1 MTEYIQNVIVEC
13 NRNRSKANMNPIPE
27 NQDPYKNKWTNN
39 VSTTGIPVEIGDVI
53 SLEAGAINSKGAN
66 EEVIEFIGEN
76 ENGILD
82 NKAELELGFY
92 VNHSGRNTAS
102 LPLLNQVCEPK
113 PTQRVETEYAI
124 YENMLQRD
132 IGGFPQGIPNPET
145 SDLYKQQAPMEDILT
160 DYKITS
166 EGNYYEAGK
175 YYLAKPDG
183 TPPPT
188 GNTPY
193 STGNNIIIQVISV
206 KTAGQGDVG
215 IIDEYKFI
223 NEGVNIGS
231 FDNAGTARDM
241 FGDTPAT
248 FTFEIEVDRAGN
260 ILNNPRLTPGSGGTA
275 PAVAQATLQ
284 VKARINPNLYMKN
297 FTPPDNTRYYF
308 LDPAYTGLDFV
319 NWSDTNDI
327 KQLKSDVELRK
338 NKVMLEVP
346 QGYNTADNVAKLLTD
361 ILHEPTQTE
370 KTTQLP
376 FASFNTYSVNTH
388 DYNNY
393 GGRTTSLPAVVST
406 PTYQPCPANGDP
418 VANKQNEN
426 FLTSY
431 ETYRPDPD
439 FTPPPPFVP
448 PTDLQEAMTRRSYYS
463 SIAYADPERF
473 EGLQLFRN
481 GYYGAD
487 NNDPLNFIN
496 TGINQTQITTPFGN
510 QTVGQLGNRVC
521 SLNNLPTAGGQTGTA
536 FCKIARG
543 KLILTNM
550 YFSEDNL
557 SALADGFRK
566 NEKYLNGFNKQAD
579 WGSEDYKQYT
589 GVFMDCNMYDDQTS
603 YNKDVN
609 QDIPANLVYYGSKA
623 NYTANGNKWNI
634 GTQTFAPNL
643 PIPFQTEKY
652 PCFGQQRDGR
662 QNNGAELEGIWV
674 QSYWR
679 EDFLVQNVNGV
690 DKPADGIDYM
700 QLLNELADA
709 FYDGNF
715 LLPEINTAN
724 SGIPMFRNNNGAS
737 DPTLGTYNELIQMA
751 RENNIAAVPVWN
763 LREGNIFNNG
773 KPYIALISALN
784 VDAPTEVLGDAYDFT
799 LGVPEEAR
807 WDFNKSIADQT
818 WFLSKWNLQYGFQF
832 GFDNSFTRNKAVLFM
847 NLQETRELDPKDRA
861 NYAGVGMIGAVNPEI
876 KYDPLSSRF
885 EILGLNSG
893 MTIGN
898 GNLQQ
903 PALELEAS
911 DDPEQL
917 CYNIGVIG
925 NIQPY
930 MNPSGVGGTPTYDPQ
945 KYFPCLDMRQ
955 LASSIVA
962 SQSGVS
968 ILNINVYFAQNE
980 TENPEDRED
989 DAQPLVFPELA
1000 DQYYAD
1006 TLFDKMGF
1014 TITQLLPRIGS
1025 SQSFF
1030 TNNLEFRGTAG
1041 TYGEAYQN
1049 SLPMTTGQYISS
1061 AEIQA
1066 SSVNQLDMPQYDLGI
1081 NFFNSARPDVDP
1093 AAITAFRIPDKLNYP
1108 YLCIYSDIATAGAD
1122 TTYYGGFDGHSKI
1135 PCLAFMTRNYTNGD
1149 FFYALEST
1157 FNYTATKPFVITD
1170 ITTDIRLPD
1179 GKRPVLDPNSAVIY
1193 KIQKTRQ
1200 LPIAVPP
1207 SEIKSHLN
1215 IKEDERRKDTTRR
1228 RKIIR
1233 ETPS

>member
-13 NRNRSKANMNPIPE
+13 NRTRSKVNVNPIPE
-27 NQDPYKNKWTNN
+27 SEDAFKNKWTNN
-39 VSTTGIPVEIGDVI
+39 VSTTGIAVDTGDVI
-53 SLEAGAINSKGAN
+53 SIEAGAINSKGAN
-66 EEVIEFIGEN
+66 EAVIEFIGEN

-82 NKAELELGFY
+82 NKMELELGFY
-92 VNHSGRNTAS
+92 VNHCGRNTAT

-113 PTQRVETEYAI
+113 PTQRVTTEYSI
-124 YENMLQRD
+124 YANMLQRN
-132 IGGFPQGIPNPET
+132 IGGFPVGIPNPET

-160 DYKITS
+160 DYKITN
-166 EGNYYEAGK
+166 EGNYYVAGK
-175 YYLAKPDG
+175 YYLAKGDG
-183 TPPPT
+183 DPT
-188 GNTPY
+188 GNVAY

-223 NEGVNIGS
+223 NEGVNIAQ
-231 FDNAGTARDM
+231 FDNAGIEQDM
-241 FGDTPAT
+241 FQIPAT
-248 FTFEIEVDRAGN
+248 YKFEIEVDRAGN
-260 ILNNPRLTPGSGGTA
+260 ILNNPRLTPGSGGSA
-275 PAVAQATLQ
+275 PAVVHATLQ
-284 VKARINPNLYMKN
+284 IKSRINPDLFMKN

-308 LDPAYTGLDFV
+308 LDPSYTGMDFV
-319 NWSDTNDI
+319 NWSNTTDI
-327 KQLKSDVELRK
+327 KQLNSNLDLRK

-346 QGYNTADNVAKLLTD
+346 QGYNTAENVGKLLTD

-370 KTTQLP
+370 KTTDLP
-376 FASFNTYSVNTH
+376 FASFNTYTVNTH

-393 GGRTTSLPAVVST
+393 GGRTTSLPSVVST

-418 VANKQNEN
+418 VANKQNED

-439 FTPPPPFVP
+439 FAPPPPFVP
-448 PTDLQEAMTRRSYYS
+448 PTDIQEAMTRRSYYS
-463 SIAYADPERF
+463 SIAVADPERF
-473 EGLQLFRN
+473 QGLQIFRN
-481 GYYGAD
+481 GHYGVD
-487 NNDPLNFIN
+487 NNDPDNFIN

-521 SLNNLPTAGGQTGTA
+521 SLNNLPTAGGQTA
-536 FCKIARG
+536 NAYCKFPRG

-550 YFSEDNL
+550 YWDEDTL
-557 SALADGFRK
+557 TSLGQGFRQ
-566 NEKYLNGFNKQAD
+566 NERYLNGDNNKAE
-579 WGSEDYKQYT
+579 WGSKDYKEYS
-589 GVFMDCNMYDDQTS
+589 GVFLDCCMYDDQTS
-603 YNKDVN
+603 YNKDIN
-609 QDIPANLVYYGSKA
+609 QNIPANLIFYGSRA
-623 NYTANGNKWNI
+623 DYDTSGSKWNI
-634 GTQTFAPNL
+634 GTLENAPIYQGPDL
-643 PIPFQTEKY
+643 KY

-662 QNNGAELEGIWV
+662 PNNGAELEGIWV

-679 EDFLVQNVNGV
+679 DEFLVQNVNGV
-690 DKPADGIDYM
+690 AKPADGIDYM
-700 QLLNELADA
+700 QLLNELSNGEN
-709 FYDGNF
+709 YDGNF
-715 LLPEINTAN
+715 FLPDDNDPN
-724 SGIPMFRNNNGAS
+724 SGIPMFRNNNGANN
-737 DPTLGTYNELIQMA
+737 PELGTYNELIQMA
-751 RENNIAAVPVWN
+751 IDNNIAAVPVWN
-763 LREGNIFNNG
+763 LAEGNIFNNG
-773 KPYIALISALN
+773 KPYIALISAVD
-784 VDAPTEVLGDAYDFT
+784 VDAPTEVLGDAYDFN

-807 WDFNKSIADQT
+807 WDFNKSIAEQK

-847 NLQETRELDPKDRA
+847 NLQETRELDPKVRQ
-861 NYAGVGMIGAVNPEI
+861 NYAGVGMIGAVNPEV
-876 KYDPLSSRF
+876 KYDTLSSRF

-903 PALELEAS
+903 PVLELEAS

-930 MNPSGVGGTPTYDPQ
+930 MNPSGVGGTPNYDPT

-968 ILNINVYFAQNE
+968 ILNINVYFASNE
-980 TENPEDRED
+980 TLSPADIEDN
-989 DAQPLVFPELA
+989 AIPLQFPNLA
-1000 DQYYAD
+1000 DEFYTD
-1006 TLFDKMGF
+1006 TLLDKMGF
-1014 TITQLLPRIGS
+1014 TVTQLLPRIGS

-1030 TNNLEFRGTAG
+1030 TNNLEFRGTIG
-1041 TYGEAYQN
+1041 SYGEAYQN

-1066 SSVNQLDMPQYDLGI
+1066 SSVNSIDMPQYDLGI
-1081 NFFNSARPDVDP
+1081 NFFNSARPDVEP
-1093 AAITAFRIPDKLNYP
+1093 ASITAFRIPDKLNYP

-1122 TTYYGGFDGHSKI
+1122 TTYYGGVDSHSKI

-1157 FNYTATKPFVITD
+1157 FNYTVTKPFVITD
-1170 ITTDIRLPD
+1170 VTTDIRLPD

-1193 KIQKTRQ
+1193 KIQKTKT
-1200 LPIAVPP
+1200 LPVAVPP
-1207 SEIKSHLN
+1207 SEIKSQLN
-1215 IKEDERRKDTTRR
+1215 IKEDERRKDITRR
-1228 RKIIR
+1228 REVVRK
-1233 ETPS
+1233 TVTKN

>member
-13 NRNRSKANMNPIPE
+13 NRTRSKVNVNPIPDS
-27 NQDPYKNKWTNN
+27 QDLYKNKWTNN
-39 VSTTGIPVEIGDVI
+39 VSTTGIEVGIGDVI

-92 VNHSGRNTAS
+92 VNHAGRNTAS
-102 LPLLNQVCEPK
+102 LPLFNQFAEPV
-113 PTQRVETEYAI
+113 PESRSAEDNDYQVFNY
-124 YENMLQRD
+124 MLRRD
-132 IGGFPQGIPNPET
+132 IGGFPQGITNPET
-145 SDLYKQQAPMEDILT
+145 SAIYNRQAPLQDILT
-160 DYKITS
+160 DYKVTN

-175 YYLAKPDG
+175 YYMAKP
-183 TPPPT
+183 T
-188 GNTPY
+188 GAPNTNVPY
-193 STGNNIIIQVISV
+193 STGDHIIIQVISV
-206 KTAGQGDVG
+206 KSAGQGDVG

-223 NEGVNIGS
+223 NEGINIGS
-231 FDNAGTARDM
+231 FDNSGSPENM
-241 FGDTPAT
+241 FTDPAT

-260 ILNNPRLTPGSGGTA
+260 ILNNPRLTPGSGGTDA

-284 VKARINPNLYMKN
+284 IKARITPNLFMKN

-308 LDPAYTGLDFV
+308 LDPSYTGLDFV
-319 NWSDTNDI
+319 NWSNTTAI
-327 KQLKSDVELRK
+327 KGLNEQVALRK

-346 QGYNTADNVAKLLTD
+346 LGYNTPDNVGKLLTD
-361 ILHEPTQTE
+361 ILHEPTQAQ
-370 KTTQLP
+370 KTTDLP
-376 FASFNTYSVNTH
+376 FASFNTYTVNTH

-406 PTYQPCPANGDP
+406 PTYQPTPANGDP
-418 VANKQNEN
+418 VGNKQNHD
-426 FLTSY
+426 FTTSY

-439 FTPPPPFVP
+439 ITPKPPFVP

-487 NNDPLNFIN
+487 NNDADNFIN
-496 TGINQTQITTPFGN
+496 TGVNQTQITTPFGN
-510 QTVGQLGNRVC
+510 QTVGELGNRVC
-521 SLNNLPTAGGQTGTA
+521 SLNNLPVAGGVTTSA
-536 FCKIARG
+536 YCKFPRG

-550 YFSEDNL
+550 YWDEETLGS
-557 SALADGFRK
+557 LAEGFRK
-566 NEKYLNGFNKQAD
+566 NERYLNGDTAKAE
-579 WGSEDYKQYT
+579 WGSEDYKEYT
-589 GVFMDCNMYDDQTS
+589 GVFLDCGMYDDQTS
-603 YNKDVN
+603 YNKDIN
-609 QDIPANLVYYGSKA
+609 EDIPANLVYFGSKFD
-623 NYTANGNKWNI
+623 YTANGNKWNI
-634 GTQTFAPNL
+634 GTQALAPNL
-643 PIPFQTEKY
+643 PAPFQANKY

-662 QNNGAELEGIWV
+662 PNNGAELEGIWV

-679 EDFLVQNVNGV
+679 DEFLIQNVNGV
-690 DKPADGIDYM
+690 TKPADGIDYM

-715 LLPEINTAN
+715 SLPDPNNAN
-724 SGIPMFRNNNGAS
+724 SGIPMFRNNSGAT
-737 DPTLGTYNELIQMA
+737 DPSVGTYEQLIQMA
-751 RENNIAAVPVWN
+751 KDNNIAAVPVWN
-763 LREGNIFNNG
+763 LASGNVFNTG

-784 VDAPTEVLGDAYDFT
+784 VDAPTKVLGDTYDFNQ
-799 LGVPEEAR
+799 GVPEEAR
-807 WDFNKSIADQT
+807 WNFNKNIASQT

-832 GFDNSFTRNKAVLFM
+832 GFDNSFTRNKAVLFT
-847 NLQETRELDPKDRA
+847 NLQATRELDPKDRE

-876 KYDPLSSRF
+876 KYDPIAGRF

-903 PALELEAS
+903 PVLELEAT

-917 CYNIGVIG
+917 CYNVGTIG

-930 MNPSGVGGTPTYDPQ
+930 LNPTAIKPDLSYDPT

-968 ILNINVYFAQNE
+968 ILNINVYFAVNE
-980 TENPEDRED
+980 TESPADREE

-1000 DQYYAD
+1000 DQFYAE
-1006 TLFDKMGF
+1006 TLLDKMGF
-1014 TITQLLPRIGS
+1014 TVTQLLPRIGS

-1030 TNNLEFRGTAG
+1030 TNNLEFRGTLG
-1041 TYGEAYQN
+1041 SYGEAYQN

-1066 SSVNQLDMPQYDLGI
+1066 SSVNSLDMPQYDLGI
-1081 NFFNSARPDVDP
+1081 NFFNTARPDVDP

-1122 TTYYGGFDGHSKI
+1122 TTYYGGVDSHSKI

-1157 FNYTATKPFVITD
+1157 FNYTVTKPFVITD

-1207 SEIKSHLN
+1207 SQIKSNL
-1215 IKEDERRKDTTRR
+1215 ILKEDERRSNNARR
-1228 RKIIR
+1228 REVVRK
-1233 ETPS
+1233 TT